1 MKDLQHLQT
10 QRSEAVQCVK
20 KDTRRLVN
28 SEKLAELVNRQA
40 KYENDYEFLH
50 SKKKN
55 IELSKLKRHITPE
68 MESLFD
74 NATRVM
80 PGGVSLGDIKVAN
93 NKGQTV
99 DLGKIE
105 KMIRDDFSELEKKL
119 DKISSKLNTD
129 KMSNVEVAKL
139 NNTIATIKKNV

>member
-1 MKDLQHLQT
+1 VKDLQHLQT